1 MGAPTPDPFSDRQLR
16 AIERLVDRIVAQRI
30 SQRLAAHEMHRD
42 IRLAKTVQA
51 SSSYPTSGN
60 TFWIRFLDCAFNPLS
75 AGSSTLTQLERT
87 AEGDTDDSADVLAR
101 EINGLYLPEGTLVFA
116 LWQRGMS
123 GDPSSYGEWWISAV
137 NPLKLL
143 CRFTLGAA
151 LATSDASKSA
161 TITNQYGPGKD
172 HSSTSIT
179 VHNLLTHTAGTYVF
193 EGDSGDAG
201 LAYYD
206 IGSNWRI
213 LQMECP

>member
-30 SQRLAAHEMHRD
+30 SQRLASHEMHRD
-42 IRLAKTVQA
+42 IRLAKTVEA

-116 LWQRGMS
+116 LWQRGLS
-123 GDPSSYGEWWISAV
+123 GDPSSYGEWWIFAPGLHWV
-137 NPLKLL
+137 EFEL
-143 CRFTLGAA
+143 TAA
-151 LATSDASKSA
+151 LTTSTASAAAEVVSG
-161 TITNQYGPGKD
+161 YGPGLPAAE
-172 HSSTSIT
+172 TEIT
-179 VHNLLTHTAGTYVF
+179 VHNLQTPTGGTYTF
-193 EGDSGDAG
+193 AGAIGKFG
-201 LAYYD
+201 LALPMGGTNYK
-206 IGSNWRI
+206 IF
-213 LQMECP
+213 QMNC